1 MSWQCTSWAL
11 REASCPSAS
20 ARLILIALADR
31 CQPDGRSAW
40 PTIKT
45 LMAEAHCSERTV
57 RRSLS
62 ELEESGAIRRGNQDL
77 AQRDEHGQYLVP
89 QYRPVVWECCIGV
102 ALEPV
107 AQKPGSQARQERA
120 NRASGQEPA
129 EEPGVQTCQNGS
141 AGKPQNS
148 NDSQTCQNGSA
159 VTGNTPGPDAS
170 DMSGTATSGRPY
182 KETNNLTNTP
192 SRSPHGGSARQTED
206 QDGPSES
213 ARELNRMFAALLVEH
228 GLEAPP
234 RSDRGHAS
242 DLDAARTLLDGRPP
256 GEVLA
261 VASWAMTDPFWRSNA
276 LTLVALKRNWSQIAL
291 QRSRPGAPGARPE
304 HLVPA
309 RREVSEADIM
319 RVMVRL
325 DFDDRHYPAAK
336 KHVVAG
342 LRAGLADERIIADW
356 QADHQGEGEPSA
368 VQHTGAEA
376 AAIAGGYHFAGNLR
390 PVEGGA

>member
-102 ALEPV
+102 TLEPV

-129 EEPGVQTCQNGS
+129 EDPGLQTCQNGS

-159 VTGNTPGPDAS
+159 VTGNTPGPAAS
-170 DMSGTATSGRPY
+170 DMTGTATSGRSY

-192 SRSPHGGSARQTED
+192 SRSPRGGSARQAED
-206 QDGPSES
+206 QGGPSES

-234 RSDRGHAS
+234 RSARGHAA
-242 DLDAARTLLDGRPP
+242 DLAAACALLDGHPP

-261 VASWAMTDPFWRSNA
+261 VASWAMSDPFWRSNV
-276 LTLVALKRNWSQIAL
+276 LTLVALKRNGAQIAL
-291 QRSRPGAPGARPE
+291 QRSRPGKPGKPGAESSFGRMPT
-304 HLVPA
+304 
-309 RREVSEADIM
+309 EAVIM
-319 RVMVRL
+319 GVLKRM
-325 DFDDRHYPAAK
+325 DFDDGRYPAAK
-336 KHVVAG
+336 RHVVAG
-342 LRAGLADERIIADW
+342 LKAGLPDARIIANW
-356 QADHQGEGEPSA
+356 QAGHQCEGAPPAEQQAA
-368 VQHTGAEA
+368 V
-376 AAIAGGYHFAGNLR
+376 IDGGYHFAGNLR
-390 PVEGGA
+390 PAEGGA